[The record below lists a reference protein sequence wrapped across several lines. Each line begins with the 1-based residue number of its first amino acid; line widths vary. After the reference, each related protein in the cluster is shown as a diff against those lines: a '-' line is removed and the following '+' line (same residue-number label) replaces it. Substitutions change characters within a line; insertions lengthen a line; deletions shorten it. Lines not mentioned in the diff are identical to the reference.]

1 MMYQERLVLNKLN
14 KLDNIKGDQMSKLTE
29 VKDKAKEALKEVDT
43 EVLQENIG
51 IVLDTVETINKT
63 NKSSKADNIQRG
75 VQDARKV
82 LGVLSLLK
90 AVLSVFKRK

>member
-1 MMYQERLVLNKLN
+1 
-14 KLDNIKGDQMSKLTE
+14 MSKLNE
-29 VKDKAKEALKEVDT
+29 VKAKAKEALKEVDT

-63 NKSSKADNIQRG
+63 NTSSKADNIQRG

-82 LGVLSLLK
+82 LGVLRLSK
-90 AVLSVFKRK
+90 AIVSVFKRK

>member
-1 MMYQERLVLNKLN
+1 
-14 KLDNIKGDQMSKLTE
+14 MSKLTE

-43 EVLQENIG
+43 EVLQDNIG

-63 NKSSKADNIQRG
+63 NTSSTADNIQRG

-90 AVLSVFKRK
+90 AALSVFKRK

>member
-1 MMYQERLVLNKLN
+1 MSKLN
-14 KLDNIKGDQMSKLTE
+14 K
-29 VKDKAKEALKEVDT
+29 VKDKAKEVLKEVDT
-43 EVLQENIG
+43 EVLKENIG
-51 IVLDTVETINKT
+51 IVLDTIETINKT
-63 NKSSKADNIQRG
+63 HTSSKDDNIQRG